1 MANRI
6 QELRLHHSLT
16 QKQLADLIGVKPHT
30 ISQYEHGL
38 RKPILR
44 NVNALAKLFG
54 VSAAFL
60 LGLPENTDFVTVVR
74 CWECKYACKSS
85 VLPLVI
91 CGHGKG
97 LVDPR
102 PDSFCSYGER
112 KEDSNE
118 TN

>member
-6 QELRLHHSLT
+6 HELRLHHSLT

-54 VSAAFL
+54 VSAAYL
-60 LGLPENTDFVTVVR
+60 LGLPENTDFVAVVR
-74 CWECKYACKSS
+74 CWECRYGTVSTIT
-85 VLPLVI
+85 PLAI
-91 CGHGKG
+91 CNYPKG

-102 PDSFCSYGER
+102 RDSWCSYGKR
-112 KEDSNE
+112 KEDDHE
-118 TN
+118 